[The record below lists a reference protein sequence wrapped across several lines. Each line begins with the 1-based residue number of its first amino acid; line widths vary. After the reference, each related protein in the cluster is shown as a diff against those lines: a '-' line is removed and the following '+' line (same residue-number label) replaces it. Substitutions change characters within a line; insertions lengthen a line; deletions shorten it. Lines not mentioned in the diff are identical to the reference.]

1 MSAKHEGGFV
11 LVVALI
17 LLTVLMLVAV
27 IATRSASLEVQMAA
41 NSVSRIEAFTASEA
55 MRRPLGEIMDVHTFA
70 RGWPQA
76 IGGTVSAADFAYTL
90 PPGLRFCAQDSRGRT
105 CDAGTPRTWYLG
117 NSEAAPGFD
126 PATLDQDADY
136 VVEATDTQPLRLTAD
151 ISVYKL
157 ITDLNPGAGAAMV
170 AGYEG
175 VGKSAGAGGG
185 RVFYYASSVGNSLG
199 DTESEAETG
208 ANFRHVIRN

>member
-1 MSAKHEGGFV
+1 MNVKRQKGFV

-17 LLTVLMLVAV
+17 LLTVLTLVAV

-55 MRRPLGEIMDVHTFA
+55 MRRPLGEIIDVHTFA
-70 RGWPQA
+70 RGWPEA
-76 IGGTVSAADFAYTL
+76 IGGNVSVADFAYDL
-90 PPGLRFCAQDSRGRT
+90 PPGMTLCDEGSQGRA
-105 CDAGTPRTWYLG
+105 CDAGTPRNWYLG
-117 NSEAAPGFD
+117 NSEVAPGFD
-126 PATLDQDADY
+126 PTVLDQDADY
-136 VVEATDTQPLRLTAD
+136 VIEATDTQPLRLNAD
-151 ISVYKL
+151 ISIYKL

-185 RVFYYASSVGNSLG
+185 RVFYYASSVGNSPG
-199 DTESEAETG
+199 DAQSEAETG
-208 ANFRHVIRN
+208 ADFRHVIRN